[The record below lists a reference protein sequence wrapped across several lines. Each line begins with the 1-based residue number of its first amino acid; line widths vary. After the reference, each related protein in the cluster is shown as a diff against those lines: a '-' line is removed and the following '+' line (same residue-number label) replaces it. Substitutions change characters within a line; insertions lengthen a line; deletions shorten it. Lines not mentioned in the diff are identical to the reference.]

1 MITLRARF
9 ILLLTALL
17 LTGVA
22 YSASHEHSPSASPSE
37 HGYTGQGH
45 HGMSKGMGMGMD
57 GGMGML
63 SRMGEKLGLSETQ
76 KTDLAA
82 LLELYRPRFK
92 QIAARGKQD
101 RAALL
106 TMAPDDSDYAE
117 LSARVSQEAGLA
129 AAEVVTLLAE
139 LQGTVYALLT
149 PEQQAEYLELRASR
163 EQRMQDRR
171 ERYQQGNHHKPGK
184 HHGSPPASSADES

>member
-1 MITLRARF
+1 MITSRARF
-9 ILLLTALL
+9 ILPLAALL

-22 YSASHEHSPSASPSE
+22 YSASHELSPSASPSG
-37 HGYTGQGH
+37 HGYKGYGH
-45 HGMSKGMGMGMD
+45 HGMSKGMGMD

-63 SRMGEKLGLSETQ
+63 PRMGEKLGLSEAQ

-82 LLELYRPRFK
+82 LLEMYRPRFK
-92 QIAARGKQD
+92 QIATRGKED

-106 TMAPDDSDYAE
+106 AMAPDDSEYAE

-149 PEQQAEYLELRASR
+149 SEQQATYLELRASQK
-163 EQRMQDRR
+163 ERMQNRRDR
-171 ERYQQGNHHKPGK
+171 YKQGNHHKPGQ
-184 HHGSPPASSADES
+184 HHGPPPESSTDEP

>member
-1 MITLRARF
+1 MITPRVRF
-9 ILLLTALL
+9 ILPLFALL
-17 LTGVA
+17 LASVA
-22 YSASHEHSPSASPSE
+22 FSASHEQSPSE
-37 HGYTGQGH
+37 SPSGHGYKGYGH

-63 SRMGEKLGLSETQ
+63 PRIGEKLGLSEAQ

-82 LLELYRPRFK
+82 LLEMYRPRFK
-92 QIAARGKQD
+92 EIAARGKED

-106 TMAPDDSDYAE
+106 AMAPDDSDYAE
-117 LSARVSQEAGLA
+117 LSARVSQEAGQA

-149 PEQQAEYLELRASR
+149 PEQQATYLELRASR
-163 EQRMQDRR
+163 EERMQNRRDR
-171 ERYQQGNHHKPGK
+171 YKQGNHHKPGQ
-184 HHGSPPASSADES
+184 HNGPPPESSTDES

>member
-9 ILLLTALL
+9 FLLLTALL

-22 YSASHEHSPSASPSE
+22 YSASHEHSPAASPSE
-37 HGYTGQGH
+37 HGYTGHGH

-106 TMAPDDSDYAE
+106 TMAPDDSDYTE

-184 HHGSPPASSADES
+184 HHGPPPESSADES

>member
-1 MITLRARF
+1 MTTPHVRF
-9 ILLLTALL
+9 ILPLFALL
-17 LTGVA
+17 LASVA
-22 YSASHEHSPSASPSE
+22 FSASHELSPSE
-37 HGYTGQGH
+37 SQSGHGYKGYGH

-63 SRMGEKLGLSETQ
+63 PRIGEKLGLSEAQ

-82 LLELYRPRFK
+82 LLEMYRPRFK
-92 QIAARGKQD
+92 EIAARGKED

-106 TMAPDDSDYAE
+106 AMAPDDSDYAE
-117 LSARVSQEAGLA
+117 LSARVSQEAGQA

-149 PEQQAEYLELRASR
+149 PEQQAEYLELRASQK
-163 EQRMQDRR
+163 ERMQNRRDR
-171 ERYQQGNHHKPGK
+171 YKQGNHHKPGQ
-184 HHGSPPASSADES
+184 HNGPPPESSTDES